1 MSSATQAPV
10 DLDHL
15 ARYTGGDREVDR
27 DVLQLFVQQSSA
39 MLAQLPD
46 VRDRE
51 TWHRITHS
59 LKGAA
64 RGIGAFALAEVAAEA
79 EPLDPARQRREID
92 ALLPSLKARA
102 VAVQAFIE
110 AYLAV

>member
-1 MSSATQAPV
+1 MPSATPAPV

-15 ARYTGGDREVDR
+15 ARYTGGDRAIDR

-46 VRDRE
+46 VRDRK
-51 TWHRITHS
+51 TWYHITHA

-64 RGIGAFALAEVAAEA
+64 RGIGAFALADVAAEA
-79 EPLDPARQRREID
+79 ESLDPATQRGETA
-92 ALLPSLKARA
+92 ALLPRLKART
-102 VAVQAFIE
+102 VAVQAFVE
-110 AYLAV
+110 VYLAA